1 MLEEKGNLVLDAE
14 KAEYGYIKNYAIYT
28 TNSNNVSVVN
38 DLAVFKECK
47 NVAEVANKLNGFL
60 PKHISLI
67 NLNQLSISIHQI
79 TQALDCSEIVA
90 EALKDVDCEKVV
102 KVLLNQKNVSDVLSA
117 IKKVKDDK

>member
-1 MLEEKGNLVLDAE
+1 ME

-28 TNSNNVSVVN
+28 TNSNNVSIVN

-47 NVAEVANKLNGFL
+47 NVAEVSNKLNGFL

-67 NLNQLSISIHQI
+67 NLNQLSKNIHQI
-79 TQALDCSEIVA
+79 TQALDCSEIVE

-102 KVLLNQKNVSDVLSA
+102 KALLNQKNVNDILAA